1 MSSRPLEEHR
11 CSSCRF
17 KAKTRAGLNSHI
29 SQSLECFEKVIAAN
43 QPSTDLHKRR
53 HSETPVPGGSDNCD
67 VQPLNDD
74 ALYSSLLEGQP
85 SSKRARV
92 EDEEDFPIKM
102 NPVFSEFEPAAGAPQ
117 QQPPGTSNNF
127 ERLQASQQASGREPW
142 APFSSIED
150 WDYARWIMN
159 SGLSQR
165 QIDAMLGLDMV
176 SEMLQREY
184 NFNSPYDFR

>member
-1 MSSRPLEEHR
+1 M
-11 CSSCRF
+11 
-17 KAKTRAGLNSHI
+17 
-29 SQSLECFEKVIAAN
+29 
-43 QPSTDLHKRR
+43 
-53 HSETPVPGGSDNCD
+53 PGGSGNCD

-85 SSKRARV
+85 PLKRARV

-102 NPVFSEFEPAAGAPQ
+102 NPVFSEFEPPAGTPQ
-117 QQPPGTSNNF
+117 QRPPSTSNNF
-127 ERLQASQQASGREPW
+127 EHLQASQQASGGEPW

-159 SGLSQR
+159 SDLSQR

-176 SEMLQREY
+176 SEMLQQEY
-184 NFNSPYDFR
+184 NFNSPYNFR